1 MSPQRW
7 EAHSKTKSTVSG
19 RERRPREQCSIWQEE
34 GSGQQGFHSNHSSF
48 LRQAP
53 SQGPLSPVEV
63 CDSWGSSR
71 RGIPLYPTGEGRHL
85 PLSPYTSSC
94 HVLGHQCFKIYWFL
108 AGCLLKNQKHQVSS
122 SFPQLLLSPLDRAFQ
137 YKLLL
142 GDPGPQLTA
151 YSIFP
156 PDECPRAS
164 SSIEP
169 KPKVFPPP

>member
-34 GSGQQGFHSNHSSF
+34 GSGQQGLQSTHSSF

-108 AGCLLKNQKHQVSS
+108 AGCLLKNQKTS
-122 SFPQLLLSPLDRAFQ
+122 SFKFIPTAFA
-137 YKLLL
+137 
-142 GDPGPQLTA
+142 LTSQQ
-151 YSIFP
+151 SIP
-156 PDECPRAS
+156 VQTAPRRSRPTVDSLFHIS
-164 SSIEP
+164 S
-169 KPKVFPPP
+169 

>member
-1 MSPQRW
+1 MGRNGWCESTEMGSTQQNQV
-7 EAHSKTKSTVSG
+7 HSLWPGEKTQGTVQHLAG
-19 RERRPREQCSIWQEE
+19 G
-34 GSGQQGFHSNHSSF
+34 GSGQQGLHSNHSSF

-108 AGCLLKNQKHQVSS
+108 AGCLLKNQKTS
-122 SFPQLLLSPLDRAFQ
+122 SFKFIPTAFA
-137 YKLLL
+137 
-142 GDPGPQLTA
+142 LTSRQ
-151 YSIFP
+151 SIP
-156 PDECPRAS
+156 VQTAPRRSRPTVDSLFHIS
-164 SSIEP
+164 S
-169 KPKVFPPP
+169 

>member
-34 GSGQQGFHSNHSSF
+34 GSGQQGLHSNHSSF

-108 AGCLLKNQKHQVSS
+108 AGCLLKNQKTS
-122 SFPQLLLSPLDRAFQ
+122 SFKFIPTAFA
-137 YKLLL
+137 
-142 GDPGPQLTA
+142 LTSRQ
-151 YSIFP
+151 SIP
-156 PDECPRAS
+156 VQTAPRRSRPTVDSLFHIS
-164 SSIEP
+164 S
-169 KPKVFPPP
+169 